1 MLFGTTSIKNVS
13 SVKNLEIFQILEKAT
28 ICSVGENVKCV
39 LVLCISTSERVFT
52 VCWSKSFFSAFKQVF
67 LSFSVTNRTRQV
79 YNLLKCQTYSCD
91 QAANFNI

>member
-39 LVLCISTSERVFT
+39 LVLCIFNS
-52 VCWSKSFFSAFKQVF
+52 KQVLHIF
-67 LSFSVTNRTRQV
+67 PSFSVT
-79 YNLLKCQTYSCD
+79 KGKKEEK
-91 QAANFNI
+91 A